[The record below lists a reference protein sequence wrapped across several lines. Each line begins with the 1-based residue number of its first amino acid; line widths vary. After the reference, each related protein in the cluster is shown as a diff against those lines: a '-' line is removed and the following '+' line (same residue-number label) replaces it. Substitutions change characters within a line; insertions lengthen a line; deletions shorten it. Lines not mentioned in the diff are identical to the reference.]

1 MSQSRS
7 TAEDVAKRAGVAQ
20 STVSRVFSN
29 SSRISE
35 ATRQKVFKAAQEL
48 DYRPNHFARSL
59 VTKQSLLVGIVMERI
74 STAFSPYVLEKLTL
88 KLQESGYNVLLFN
101 VSQAM
106 STDDLLPSALDYQV
120 DALITTSSVVSQEM
134 ANVYAKF
141 KTPLILFNRHINN
154 QAINTVSSDD
164 YLGGRLAAEAM
175 IKAGVKR
182 AAFIS
187 GQKNTSTTQ
196 DRGQGFFEQ
205 WEQQGFA
212 RPRQIVGDYSYQSGF
227 DAACQFMAKNKAIDG
242 IFAVSDLMAMGAM
255 DALRYKLG
263 LQVPKDVQ
271 VIGFDDIPSAAR
283 LAYQLTTIR
292 IDVDLMVDKTLELLQ
307 RCLTNHSGQIEQVIT
322 PVAYVERKSLAIKN

>member
-7 TAEDVAKRAGVAQ
+7 TAEDVARRAGVAQ

-35 ATRQKVFKAAQEL
+35 ATRQKVLQAAREL
-48 DYRPNHFARSL
+48 AYRPNNFARSL

-101 VSQAM
+101 VSQAL
-106 STDDLLPSALDYQV
+106 SADDLLPSALDYQV
-120 DALITTSSVVSQEM
+120 DALITTSSVVSPEM
-134 ANVYAKF
+134 ADVYAKF
-141 KTPLILFNRHINN
+141 KTPLILFNRRINN
-154 QAINTVSSDD
+154 QTVNTVSADD
-164 YLGGRLAAEAM
+164 YHGGKMAAEAM

-187 GQKNTSTTQ
+187 GPENTSTTQ
-196 DRGQGFFEQ
+196 DRGQGFFEG
-205 WEQQGFA
+205 WELQDFA

-227 DAACQFMAKNKAIDG
+227 DVACQLWDDDSTLDG
-242 IFAVSDLMAMGAM
+242 IFAVSDLMAVGAI
-255 DALRYKLG
+255 DALRHKLG
-263 LQVPKDVQ
+263 LRVPEDVQ
-271 VIGFDDIPSAAR
+271 VIGFDDIPGAAR

-292 IDVDLMVDKTLELLQ
+292 IDVDLMVNKTVELLQ
-307 RCLTNHSGQIEQVIT
+307 RCLTDKTKEVEQIVT
-322 PVAYVERKSLAIKN
+322 PVTYVERKSLVVKI